1 MISMKGVP
9 SSLIAR
15 NESWVRVQA
24 QSLARGLP
32 SNVEKAD
39 LIQAG
44 LIAVAQAALGFEW
57 SGDHASKEGMEAFV
71 RYARL
76 RVKGA
81 MIDELRQF
89 DHLSRGQR
97 RRVKVVQIARERWRA
112 VNGTTPSLAHLSAV
126 CGIEIDEIARLEQAA
141 LSAQTESLTEDE
153 DAEGHSAQRQPA
165 TPQDEVEAR
174 VDTAILMRRLESFFA
189 QLPLREQQVIDT
201 YLGVG
206 LTPNALA
213 DELGVSPSRISQIYK
228 TACKRIAAHF
238 GSAHLDTKA
247 QRAADREG
255 EKGRRLEELI
265 KAREAHLAKVP
276 DEGPWGELVEFALTN
291 PPEDFDVEDG
301 DK

>member
-1 MISMKGVP
+1 MQGVT

-15 NESWVRVQA
+15 NESWVRMQA
-24 QSLARGLP
+24 HALARRLP

-44 LIAVAQAALGFEW
+44 LIAVAQAALGFDW
-57 SGDHASKEGMEAFV
+57 PGDHASKEGMEAFV

-112 VNGTTPSLAHLSAV
+112 IHGTTPTLAHLSAV
-126 CGIEIDEIARLEQAA
+126 CGIDVDEIARLEQAA

-153 DAEGHSAQRQPA
+153 GDDVRHAQRHPA
-165 TPQDEVEAR
+165 TAQDEVEAR
-174 VDTAILMRRLESFFA
+174 VDTAILMRRLETFFA
-189 QLPLREQQVIDT
+189 QLPPREQQVIDS

-206 LTPNALA
+206 LAPHALA
-213 DELGVSPSRISQIYK
+213 EELGVSPSRISQIYK
-228 TACKRIAAHF
+228 GACRRIAAHF
-238 GSAHLDTKA
+238 DPVDPDTKA
-247 QRAADREG
+247 DRAADR
-255 EKGRRLEELI
+255 KGDKGVRLEELI
-265 KAREAHLAKVP
+265 KAREAHLAEVP
-276 DEGPWGELVEFALTN
+276 AEGPWGELVEFALTR
-291 PPEDFDVEDG
+291 PPEDFDVEVD
-301 DK
+301 DR